1 MEFKNCYLL
10 VPLVVI
16 MVIINFLTISK
27 TNIFLEE
34 NEKNKKIYYEDLIY
48 IYEVCNKKWWD
59 KTSLRNRIYED
70 KKTEFREFILWK

>member
-10 VPLVVI
+10 VPLVVV

-34 NEKNKKIYYEDLIY
+34 NEKNKKIYFFYLGGGY
-48 IYEVCNKKWWD
+48 IN
-59 KTSLRNRIYED
+59 
-70 KKTEFREFILWK
+70 F